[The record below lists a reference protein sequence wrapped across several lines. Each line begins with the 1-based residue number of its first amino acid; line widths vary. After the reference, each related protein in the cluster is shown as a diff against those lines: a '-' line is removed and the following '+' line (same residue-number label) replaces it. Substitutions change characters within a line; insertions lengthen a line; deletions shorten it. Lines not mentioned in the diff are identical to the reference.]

1 MTIAQQLALAV
12 CLALCGSPTRAS
24 AQQEHERQAADTPH
38 SQAPTGNCNAQAS
51 DLMKRMDEHMI
62 VMQRLHDRMARPRR
76 APFRQ
81 DLMSEHMKAMR
92 DAMTILNA
100 MRDATDEK
108 ATESGPDASGP
119 RIPCDIATRQRMLEK
134 RLDLMQSIM
143 QMMVDQLPGA
153 AKQQ

>member
-1 MTIAQQLALAV
+1 M
-12 CLALCGSPTRAS
+12 
-24 AQQEHERQAADTPH
+24 
-38 SQAPTGNCNAQAS
+38 N
-51 DLMKRMDEHMI
+51 
-62 VMQRLHDRMARPRR
+62 
-76 APFRQ
+76 
-81 DLMSEHMKAMR
+81 EHMKAMR

-108 ATESGPDASGP
+108 ATGSGSDASG
-119 RIPCDIATRQRMLEK
+119 RLTPCDFATRQRMLEK